1 MARTRKSRRW
11 TSVAALVAGCLIA
24 SPALAYDRDAWLAD
38 YAKLKTAMEASYANL
53 AWFGSPRGG
62 VDLPALDRRTIAA
75 LEAAPDDDTARQAI
89 RAFVAS
95 LHDGHFSELTTL
107 EPAKAGVEPEPAPA
121 DLRKADPAAGCAAL
135 GYANRSAMAFSAPF
149 ESLDGFRL
157 EADGLTTGFRAG
169 VISIGGRAI
178 GVVRIRS
185 FQLKQH
191 PDACERAWAA
201 HPDLDKRGDAFDTAV
216 ADAWFQALA
225 DQLARFRKE
234 GVAIVLVD
242 VGSNGGGNDSGD
254 WMPRMLTAAKVS
266 SARMMMS
273 AAPVA
278 QTYAQEEI
286 DDAAK
291 AVRMDP
297 SPATRGLADQVTAYF
312 KDRIAALPSR
322 GCDMSWVWRE
332 QRPFDL
338 TGCSRLIDMG
348 HASGAFGY
356 LDRAAWGERMA
367 GAKLYWP
374 ATIEPWRGA
383 WTGPT
388 YALTSATSYSSAE
401 MFAALVQD
409 QKIAKTVGVRTG
421 GDGCGFVEDT
431 PPTVLPH
438 SLLRLR
444 MPNCVRLRA
453 DGGDEV
459 AGVTPDIPVPNLEGE
474 SARARALK
482 ILKLIAA
489 DAPGR

>member
-1 MARTRKSRRW
+1 MAQTHTARLW
-11 TSVAALVAGCLIA
+11 ADVVALIAGCVLA
-24 SPALAYDRDAWLAD
+24 APALAFDRAAWLAD
-38 YAKLKTAMEASYANL
+38 YAKLKAAMEASYANL
-53 AWFGSPRGG
+53 AWFASPRGG
-62 VDLPALDRRTIAA
+62 VDLPALDRRTTSA

-107 EPAKAGVEPEPAPA
+107 EQATGAVEPEPGAA
-121 DLRKADPAAGCAAL
+121 DLSKANPAAGCAAL
-135 GYANRSAMAFSAPF
+135 GYANRSAVAFSAPF

-157 EADGLTTGFRAG
+157 EADGLSTGYRAG
-169 VISIGGRAI
+169 VIDIGGRAI

-234 GVAIVLVD
+234 GVAVVLVD

-254 WMPRMLTAAKVS
+254 WMPRMFTAAKVS

-278 QTYAQEEI
+278 QTYAEEEI
-286 DDAAK
+286 ADAAK
-291 AVRMDP
+291 AVATDP
-297 SPATRGLADQVTAYF
+297 SPATRALADQVTTYF
-312 KDRIAALPSR
+312 KDRVAALPSR
-322 GCDMSWVWRE
+322 GCDMNWVWRE
-332 QRPFDL
+332 RRPFDL
-338 TGCSRLIDMG
+338 AGCSRLIDMG

-356 LDRAAWGERMA
+356 QDRAAWGERMA

-388 YALTSATSYSSAE
+388 YVLTSATSYSSAE
-401 MFAALVQD
+401 MFAALMQD

-438 SLLRLR
+438 SLLRFR

-474 SARARALK
+474 SPRARALK
-482 ILKLIAA
+482 ILKLVSA
-489 DAPGR
+489 DAPKR